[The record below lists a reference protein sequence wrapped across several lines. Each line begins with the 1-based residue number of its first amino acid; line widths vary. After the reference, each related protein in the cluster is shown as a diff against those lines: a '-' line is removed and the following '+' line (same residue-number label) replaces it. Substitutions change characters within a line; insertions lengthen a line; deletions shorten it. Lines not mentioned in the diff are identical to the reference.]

1 MAISHPAI
9 ASSAQTCWACPEQ
22 YEGQL
27 IDGQFF
33 YFRYRFGCATL
44 GVGPTLDE
52 AVEDPREARLRV
64 GDNLRGTFDS
74 TEERDL
80 VFAQLL
86 LDRELE

>member
-1 MAISHPAI
+1 MAIGHPAI
-9 ASSAQTCWACPEQ
+9 ASSVQTCWACPEQ

-44 GVGPTLDE
+44 GVGRTLDE
-52 AVEDPREARLRV
+52 ASEDPCEVHLRV
-64 GDNLRGTFDS
+64 GDNLRGTFGS
-74 TEERDL
+74 TEERDI
-80 VFAQLL
+80 VFARLL